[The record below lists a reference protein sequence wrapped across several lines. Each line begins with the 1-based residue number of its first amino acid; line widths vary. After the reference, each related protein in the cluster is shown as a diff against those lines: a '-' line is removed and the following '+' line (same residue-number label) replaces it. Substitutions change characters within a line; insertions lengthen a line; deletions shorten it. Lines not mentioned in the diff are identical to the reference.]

1 MEVAMRKSQSNW
13 HPDRHEI
20 VFWFFAI
27 FVVLSFGVLIRT
39 YYTPRA
45 QPQISVTSTVLS
57 QKIPKNTPSVIII
70 YTPAQSTFKTVCD
83 LKGKVALQ
91 GFIHLPETSSC
102 NWNGEPATCPL
113 NLTDP
118 LSGKIIL
125 VDVPMDETMEG
136 LGYPNQMFIWSSIG
150 EIIGDQDMV
159 QITGYV
165 DLYETADASL
175 MGCKITDVSE
185 VERISEFTF
194 IDWDF
199 PRSTLRKALSKD
211 LIDVIVV
218 GNGLT
223 KINVK
228 IIPKMDFQFELEIE
242 AGTIFEAQTVDVQNM
257 VVRKAEYIHLKPGIE
272 AELDVDVS
280 CADMEKEQPSN
291 TDIFTVSTMLGS
303 QDLLKLFGLE
313 DFIAEPFR
321 IQQFAVWTITDNP
334 APDEYMSLSSGPAPG
349 RGPSPDEMKSI
360 KDLFLRADINISQYQ
375 ALPQ

>member
-113 NLTDP
+113 YLTDP